1 MTSGRDDTLW
11 KEGEEGLPK
20 CEVQSGCKGLHLL
33 SNSLNGGLGNG
44 VSQRKAASQDGFRGC
59 FYKRVIME
67 LEDDQ

>member
-1 MTSGRDDTLW
+1 MTSGRDDTPW
-11 KEGEEGLPK
+11 KEEEEGLPK
-20 CEVQSGCKGLHLL
+20 CQSNQAAMVFHLL
-33 SNSLNGGLGNG
+33 SNSLNGDLGNG

>member
-1 MTSGRDDTLW
+1 MIHPGKKRRKACQNAKSNQAAM
-11 KEGEEGLPK
+11 
-20 CEVQSGCKGLHLL
+20 VFHLL
-33 SNSLNGGLGNG
+33 SNSVNGDLGNG